1 MGMDPIAED
10 ETYELT
16 IQVEGP
22 VNRADFKKF
31 RDELKTFLDKVTGDG
46 TAANPGIPNTHPNHK
61 PAKPKLQARESRGG
75 QRKNAP

>member
-1 MGMDPIAED
+1 MDPIDEN
-10 ETYELT
+10 ETYEVT

-22 VNRADFKKF
+22 VRRADFKKF

-61 PAKPKLQARESRGG
+61 PAKPNLQVRESRGG